1 MKKQLTLSEERER
14 LQKISY
20 EGYEKTLKTIG
31 INYLGAVAVSAKL
44 QHSLKYSKVAT
55 YGIYMASADLS
66 GINVCPKSDNCKAN
80 CLMGSGHNKANRL
93 AGQSNIDSARILKTR
108 LFFFNKEV
116 FMRLLIH
123 EIERERKSAERKG
136 YFFSIRLNCTSD
148 INPLSFKYQGKNIL
162 EIFPDI
168 QFYDYTKVS
177 YRIDSCKGYKNYDI
191 TWSIDGS
198 KDNLKIGL
206 DYIKHGGRVAVV
218 YGKDTIPSTWFG
230 YKTCNGD
237 LTDYRPTDAAPVCML
252 KFKKTDKNYV
262 NGKFVLPNTDF
273 IYMNY

>member
-1 MKKQLTLSEERER
+1 MEASLSEERIR
-14 LQKISY
+14 LKKITY
-20 EGYEKTLKTIG
+20 NGYENTLKAVG
-31 INYLGAVAVSAKL
+31 INYLGALAISAKL

-66 GINVCPKSDNCKAN
+66 GINVCPKSENCKAN

-93 AGQSNIDSARILKTR
+93 AGQSKIDSARILKTR

-123 EIERERKSAERKG
+123 EIERDMKYAERKG

-148 INPLSFKYQGKNIL
+148 ISPLAFTYQGKNIL
-162 EIFPDI
+162 EIFSNV
-168 QFYDYTKVS
+168 QFYDYTKVP
-177 YRIDSCKGYKNYDI
+177 YRIESCRKYKNYDI

-198 KDNLKIGL
+198 EKNLEFGL

-218 YGKDTIPSTWFG
+218 YGKDNMPSTWFG
-230 YKTCNGD
+230 YNTCNGD
-237 LTDYRPTDAAPVCML
+237 LTDYRPSDTTSVCML
-252 KFKKTDKNYV
+252 KFKKTDKNYKD
-262 NGKFVLPNTDF
+262 GKFILPNTSF
-273 IYMNY
+273 IYLNY